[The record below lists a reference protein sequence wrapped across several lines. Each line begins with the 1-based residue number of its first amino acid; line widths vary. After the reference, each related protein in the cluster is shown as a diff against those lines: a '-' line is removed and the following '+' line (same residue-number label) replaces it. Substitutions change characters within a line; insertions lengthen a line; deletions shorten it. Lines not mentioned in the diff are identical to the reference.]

1 MTSKRAY
8 FWLLGA
14 VVALA
19 IGLSAVAHAPGR
31 RATGNATYRVPAPT
45 VAVVLTLRDGTVSPA
60 VTRVEKGERVL
71 FQVTNAGSTGASLA
85 LLGYEDLLPAIT
97 LAPGSEWKGE
107 LLAERPGDD
116 FAWMVNGKPAG
127 RFVVAGSHLVEG
139 HR

>member
-8 FWLLGA
+8 SWLLAA

-19 IGLSAVAHAPGR
+19 IGLSAVAHAPDR
-31 RATGNATYRVPAPT
+31 RAAGNSAYRAPAPT
-45 VAVVLTLRDGTVSPA
+45 VAVALTVRDGTVAPA

-85 LLGYEDLLPAIT
+85 LLGYEDRLPAIT
-97 LAPGSEWKGE
+97 LAPGSDWKGE

>member
-8 FWLLGA
+8 LWLLGA

-31 RATGNATYRVPAPT
+31 RAAGNSTYRAPAPT
-45 VAVVLTLRDGTVSPA
+45 IAVVLTLRDGTVSPA
-60 VTRVEKGERVL
+60 VTQVEKGERVL

-85 LLGYEDLLPAIT
+85 LLGYEDRLPAIT
-97 LAPGSEWKGE
+97 LAPGSDWKGE
-107 LLAERPGDD
+107 LIAERPGDD